1 MPTLEALRKT
11 RGITDEIRRQRKAI
25 QRAQTEIRLYRNNPS
40 GAPGLIPRGRLNIL
54 DTAEHKFQKRK
65 NVSSP
70 GMFRVRANHYL
81 ARWIASIPNTPEECK
96 NVVIRVDR
104 CGGAWR
110 WTGVMHHWKVE
121 QVDGVDYLTA
131 HFNDDMQFMQFLLCP
146 PNPALPL
153 EIFQFPRDF
162 FLYGP
167 GIWGAATTIFLNIW
181 RQQANVWT
189 LPDDPFDP
197 DQWDDFWDWG
207 DWQVHVKCPPFLQDS
222 SLWALYAS
230 RMNSMDTVLADG
242 LDDGQLC
249 LDYRRIFTDEGETTT
264 GLLNNNIANG
274 ALVFEITDRSG
285 FAREDGT
292 FTSGSAVGGLTRT
305 VIDWIDGLIVD
316 TRATVDDDQS
326 LYPNEY
332 WQTGWLGTL
341 AAAPGICIR
350 DSHWNDLKS
359 STTYSPATASQVVVG
374 GDNPTADAI
383 AQLTIS
389 AVGNL
394 LGYFLLFGFDS
405 AGDIA
410 ADLIMPF
417 LVGTILA
424 WAQAENGARATNLGW
439 VHLWE
444 IYQSGAEQNVW
455 SLSAAATKRG
465 GFKATDA
472 ETNHTFTVDDGT
484 WVIPG
489 LHYQIGDRIASSDG
503 ALQRMGIDMLFVNQ
517 TEEQT
522 LNGDDSGRSDFLTKC
537 GQSKAALSRGERHSK
552 LLKRALDKISDIGVH
567 LIQ

>member
-1 MPTLEALRKT
+1 MPTLEALRQS
-11 RGITDEIRRQRKAI
+11 RAITDEIRRQRKAI
-25 QRAQTEIRLYRNNPS
+25 QRAQTEIRVYRNNPT
-40 GAPGLIPRGRLNIL
+40 GEPGLLPRGRLSAL

-70 GMFRVRANHYL
+70 GMFRIPTSHYL
-81 ARWIASIPNTPEECK
+81 AKWIASIPNTPEECK
-96 NVVIRVDR
+96 NVVVRVDR

-110 WTGVMHHWKVE
+110 WTGQLHHWVVE
-121 QVDGVDYLTA
+121 KIDGVGYLTA
-131 HFNDDMQFMQFLLCP
+131 HFNDDMQVIQFLLGP

-153 EIFQFPRDF
+153 GLFQFPRDF
-162 FLYGP
+162 FIYSP

-181 RQQANVWT
+181 RQQANIWT

-197 DQWDDFWDWG
+197 EQWDDFWDWG
-207 DWQVHVKCPPFLQDS
+207 DWQVHVKCPSFLKDS

-230 RMNSMDTVLADG
+230 RMNSIDSVIADG

-292 FTSGSAVGGLTRT
+292 FTSGSSVGGFTRT
-305 VIDWIDGLIVD
+305 VIDWIDGVVVD
-316 TRATVDDDQS
+316 SRRFRQDDQS
-326 LYPNEY
+326 LYPDEY
-332 WQTGWLGTL
+332 WQRGWLGTL
-341 AAAPGICIR
+341 AAAPGVCVR
-350 DSHWNDLKS
+350 DSQWNDLQSK
-359 STTYSPATASQVVVG
+359 TTYSPATASQVVVG

-424 WAQAENGARATNLGW
+424 WAQFKNGDRATSMGW

-455 SLSAAATKRG
+455 SLSAAATARG
-465 GFKATDA
+465 GMKATDS
-472 ETNHTFTVDDGT
+472 ETNHTFVVDDST

-489 LHYQIGDRIASSDG
+489 LHYQIGDRISSSDG
-503 ALQRMGIDMLFVNQ
+503 EIQRMGIDMLFINQ

-522 LNGDDSGRSDFLTKC
+522 LSGNDTGHSEFLTKC
-537 GQSKAALSRGERHSK
+537 GQSKAAMSRGERHSK
-552 LLKRALDKISDIGVH
+552 LLKRALDKIADIGVH